1 MRDES
6 DGYSMNREWRGWIFA
21 VVFWT
26 LFAASVGLYK
36 RYQWL
41 DTAWYIAMMIFL
53 FAVSAYSVIYKFR
66 HCHETSGISYQG
78 IPRWLQ
84 QFSLDEENRD
94 KSGTRGKVGFK

>member
-1 MRDES
+1 
-6 DGYSMNREWRGWIFA
+6 MNRKWRGSGFA
-21 VVFWT
+21 VAFWT

-41 DTAWYIAMMIFL
+41 DTAWYIVMMLFL

-66 HCHETSGISYQG
+66 HYHETSGISHQG

-84 QFSLDEENRD
+84 RFSLDEEDHD
-94 KSGTRGKVGFK
+94 KSGSSGKVDFK